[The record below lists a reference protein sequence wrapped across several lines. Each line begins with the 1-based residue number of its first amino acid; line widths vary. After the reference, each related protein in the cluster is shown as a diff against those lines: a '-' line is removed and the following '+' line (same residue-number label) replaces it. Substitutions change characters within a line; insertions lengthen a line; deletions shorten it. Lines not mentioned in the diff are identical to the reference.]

1 MAQEPKTKRTDSDPR
16 AFLERITDE
25 QQKADSYRILSMMEE
40 ISGEPAQMWG
50 DSIIGFGSYS
60 YRYASGQTGTWM
72 RIGFSPRS
80 RNISLYIMDGCLSY
94 AANEESDEFL
104 DRLGKHKTGK
114 ACLYIK
120 RLADIDEAVL
130 RELITRAVSRPAM
143 GEAPER

>member
-16 AFLERITDE
+16 AFLEKISDE
-25 QQKADSYRILSMMEE
+25 QQKADSFKILGMMEE

-50 DSIIGFGSYS
+50 DSIIGFGSYF
-60 YRYASGQTGTWM
+60 YRYASGHTGTWM
-72 RIGFSPRS
+72 RIGFAPRS

-94 AANEESDEFL
+94 SANEESDEIL
-104 DRLGKHKTGK
+104 ARLGKHKTGK

-120 RLADIDEAVL
+120 RLADIDETAL

-143 GEAPER
+143 GEAPEK